1 MESGKMP
8 EQVQKIWERITEWW
22 KKFST
27 KQKVLLGSV
36 AATVVLALAILA
48 FVVSTPT
55 MVTLIECENTA
66 QAGEVKELLDGDEG
80 VPYEMSQ
87 DGLTFYVDEKYE
99 GTAAILLGK
108 NSIPTQGFAIEKV
121 FEGGFSS
128 TEADK
133 TKLYKLYMEEHF
145 AEQLETLS
153 NVEEASVTL
162 DIPYDDGTILA
173 REQDAY
179 AAVILSLSS
188 EMAEEQAYGLA
199 QYIATQLGNDT
210 TDNVLILDSDSN
222 VLYSGADTDTAVG
235 TASTQLSLRAKT
247 ENMVKSEVKDVL
259 VGSGLY
265 DHAEVATKLDMDFDQ
280 YRETQREYYP
290 PDGQTNGMIGEQ
302 SSYESN
308 SIGGAA
314 AVPGTDANDD
324 TPTYVIEDNAY
335 NETNVTDT
343 TTKYQNN
350 EKVTDR
356 TAATGKVNY
365 DNSSI
370 AIVLKDYV
378 IYDEDTLRRAGEL
391 ENMTFEEYIA
401 ANSAP
406 VQKEV
411 AEDRYE
417 MIANATGFPV
427 ENISILAYD
436 EPIFQYST
444 GKRTVSDYLQII
456 LAVLILLLLGYVV
469 FRSTRKDRDTELEEE
484 LSVESLLASAKEN
497 QETLED
503 IGYNE
508 KSEIRLLI
516 EKFVEENPEAA
527 ASLLRN
533 WLNEEWE

>member
-1 MESGKMP
+1 MP

-55 MVTLIECENTA
+55 MVTLIQCENTA

>member
-235 TASTQLSLRAKT
+235 TASSQLSLRAKT

-391 ENMTFEEYIA
+391 DDMTFEEYIA
-401 ANSAP
+401 ANSEP